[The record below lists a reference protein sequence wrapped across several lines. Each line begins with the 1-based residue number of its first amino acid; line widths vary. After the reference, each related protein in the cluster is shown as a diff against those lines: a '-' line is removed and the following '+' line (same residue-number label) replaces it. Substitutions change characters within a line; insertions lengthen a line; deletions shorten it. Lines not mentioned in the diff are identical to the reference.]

1 MLARRE
7 FLRGAALAA
16 AGLGIGQLVTGCGS
30 GGSSTGSLAA
40 ADEPRAPA
48 DPAAL
53 SGAATAVADF
63 SADLYR
69 RLATGSPGNLICSP
83 YSATVA
89 LSMAR
94 RGAVGRTAT
103 EIDTV
108 LHAPAGAVSSSE
120 GSDGS
125 LAAGLNTLALAL
137 AGRSGR
143 RTAADG
149 SKATVS
155 LDVANAL
162 WGQRDER
169 WEAPFLTTLARYY
182 GAGMRQVDFRS
193 DSPGAVRAI
202 NTWTSKQTHGRIPT
216 IVSGLDASTRLVLA
230 NALYLRAPWN
240 TPFDDARPAPFTR
253 LDGSVVQAGLM
264 SVAAY
269 DTGYATG
276 PGWQAVDVPYAGGEL
291 AMAVIL
297 PEAGKFAEVRDSL
310 DGRALRR
317 LLTSLSRTSLT
328 LELPKWTTRTAVHL
342 DEALKALGMPT
353 AFGADADFGAMTA
366 TERLAIAAVPQQAYV
381 AVDEKGTEA
390 AAVTAVV
397 MGVTAVAASPLTV
410 TVDRPYVFVIHDR
423 PTGTPLF
430 LGHVADPTQ

>member
-53 SGAATAVADF
+53 SGAAAAVADF

-69 RLATGSPGNLICSP
+69 RLAADSPGNLICSP
-83 YSATVA
+83 YSAAVA

-94 RGAVGRTAT
+94 CGAVGRTAT
-103 EIDTV
+103 EMDAV
-108 LHAPAGAVSSSE
+108 LHVPAGAVSSSE

-125 LAAGLNTLALAL
+125 FAAGLNTLALAL

-143 RTAADG
+143 RATADG

-169 WEAPFLTTLARYY
+169 WEKPFLTGLAQYY

-202 NTWTSKQTHGRIPT
+202 NSWTSKQTHGRIPA
-216 IVSGLDASTRLVLA
+216 IVSGLDSSTRLVLA
-230 NALYLRAPWN
+230 GALYLRAPWN

-253 LDGSVVQAGLM
+253 LDGSAVQADLM
-264 SVAAY
+264 SVAAH

-297 PEAGKFAEVRDSL
+297 PDEGKFAEIRDSL
-310 DGRALRR
+310 DGTALRR
-317 LLTSLSRTSLT
+317 LLTGLTQTGVT
-328 LELPKWTTRTAVHL
+328 LELPKWTTRTTVGL
-342 DEALKALGMPT
+342 DKALKAMGMPT
-353 AFGADADFGAMTA
+353 AFGADADFSAMTR
-366 TERLAIAAVPQQAYV
+366 TEPLSIAAVPQQAYV
-381 AVDEKGTEA
+381 AVDEQGTEA
-390 AAVTAVV
+390 AVVTAAV
-397 MGVTAVAASPLTV
+397 MGVTAIAEPPLKV
-410 TVDRPYVFVIHDR
+410 TIDRPYLFVIHDR
-423 PTGTPLF
+423 PTATPLF
-430 LGHVADPTQ
+430 LGHVTDPTR